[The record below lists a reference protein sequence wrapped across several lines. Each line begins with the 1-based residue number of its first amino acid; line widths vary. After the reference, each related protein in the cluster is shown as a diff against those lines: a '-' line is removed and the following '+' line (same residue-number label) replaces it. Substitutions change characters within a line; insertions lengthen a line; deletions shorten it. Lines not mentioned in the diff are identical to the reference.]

1 MNTQDIKDSK
11 NLNAP
16 SKGNV
21 PALRF
26 PEFSGEWKRHKLSE
40 ICSFYSGVLLLL
52 QKKNTTM
59 GIFHL
64 YVLENYIRTKQIC
77 SYQKMD

>member
-26 PEFSGEWKRHKLSE
+26 PEFSGEWEKCKFCE
-40 ICSFYSGVLLLL
+40 IAIGFDYLVLI
-52 QKKNTTM
+52 M
-59 GIFHL
+59 A
-64 YVLENYIRTKQIC
+64 
-77 SYQKMD
+77 